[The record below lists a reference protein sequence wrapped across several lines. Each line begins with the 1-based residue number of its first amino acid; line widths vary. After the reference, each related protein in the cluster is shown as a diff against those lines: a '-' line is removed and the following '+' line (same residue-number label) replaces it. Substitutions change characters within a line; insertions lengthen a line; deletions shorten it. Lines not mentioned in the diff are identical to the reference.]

1 MEALSVSELSRRS
14 GISRQ
19 SIYRSISRGELR
31 RFELVTPGRKPRYGE
46 EAVGYLTR
54 IIRQRIDS
62 PWRPIP
68 RQEEGRVQN

>member
-1 MEALSVSELSRRS
+1 MSALRPARSAADSGRRS
-14 GISRQ
+14 HSRTPATNA
-19 SIYRSISRGELR
+19 SADAATD
-31 RFELVTPGRKPRYGE
+31 TPGRKPRYGE